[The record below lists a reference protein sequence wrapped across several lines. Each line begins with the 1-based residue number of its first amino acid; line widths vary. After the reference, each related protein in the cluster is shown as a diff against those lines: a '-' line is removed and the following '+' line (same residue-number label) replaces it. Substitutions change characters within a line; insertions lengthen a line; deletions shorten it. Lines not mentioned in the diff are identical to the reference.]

1 MRKRLADAQE
11 KVKRRRADLETR
23 RQKLLQSL
31 SEIKV
36 YLIEALANH
45 GDSLTFLKPNE
56 YINIILTT
64 DEGFPVFSDG
74 GESRALR
81 EVISVQKTAVSDY
94 KAGRVTLD
102 AFKQKVLQ
110 YSN

>member
-1 MRKRLADAQE
+1 MRRRLADAQE
-11 KVKRRRADLETR
+11 KVKKRREEFEAQ

-64 DEGFPVFSDG
+64 DEGFPIFPDE

-81 EVISVQKTAVSDY
+81 EVVSVQKSVVSDY
-94 KAGRVTLD
+94 KGGRLNLD